1 MNQESWGRWLSLPHG
16 WIWHL
21 ARLIEENLAPDV
33 YPAWLTWHLTW
44 MCKDLSLQ
52 TLFLWFSP
60 PSFFS
65 SPFTSIFRFLSHSCR
80 ILPETKTFWTSYD
93 TILVGGFC
101 IARLLEHPTI
111 ILPLLPIRRDGGL
124 GGSGWWHRP
133 ASSSSASSP
142 FSSRPRAAFV
152 KLLFGA
158 FRNTLW
164 GVEAYIWHPHRGW

>member
-1 MNQESWGRWLSLPHG
+1 MCIQPG
-16 WIWHL
+16 W
-21 ARLIEENLAPDV
+21 PG
-33 YPAWLTWHLTW
+33 TWHECAKTCHFKPSSSGSRL
-44 MCKDLSLQ
+44 
-52 TLFLWFSP
+52 P
-60 PSFFS
+60 PSSPLPSHPS
-65 SPFTSIFRFLSHSCR
+65 SGFYLTHVEFCL
-80 ILPETKTFWTSYD
+80 KQKKAFWTSYD

-124 GGSGWWHRP
+124 GGSGWWHKP
-133 ASSSSASSP
+133 ASPSSASSP